1 MESMKPHSLLAI
13 LLLINLQTQ
22 VATAKTKPQQNQSA
36 QPVIQNTKPSTTQSD
51 DDDDNEEDKQAENE
65 ADKVSPKTPQNAFV
79 KPDVDKIVKQ
89 QFDEDFWRIFK
100 GGLPCLETSAACL
113 KQLQDKSIAQSP
125 LLKEIDNRI
134 QEANQ
139 KIDEAKSRNQKSIK
153 LSILSPALQY
163 FLNPQTLNNGGGKTQ
178 STGGLI
184 DNIASLFTGKVSF
197 LNGLLKVIG
206 IPLFEG
212 SQGGGDQAQSRAI
225 QISDI
230 QVKIA
235 ELQRQRAE
243 LADKIREKVATS
255 LSNFDQARTEFQE
268 SQVMAARTIE
278 QFQLYEI
285 AYRQGDSD
293 TQTYLSR
300 LNALDHTK
308 VQTFSSWSKMKRS
321 LFEIKMLV
329 LNTQEADN

>member
-1 MESMKPHSLLAI
+1 MQE
-13 LLLINLQTQ
+13 
-22 VATAKTKPQQNQSA
+22 
-36 QPVIQNTKPSTTQSD
+36 
-51 DDDDNEEDKQAENE
+51 
-65 ADKVSPKTPQNAFV
+65 
-79 KPDVDKIVKQ
+79 
-89 QFDEDFWRIFK
+89 
-100 GGLPCLETSAACL
+100 
-113 KQLQDKSIAQSP
+113 KSIAQSP
-125 LLKEIDNRI
+125 LLKEIDNRV

-163 FLNPQTLNNGGGKTQ
+163 FLEPQTFSNGSKQ
-178 STGGLI
+178 QITGGLI
-184 DNIASLFTGKVSF
+184 DNIATLFTGKIS
-197 LNGLLKVIG
+197 LINGLLKVIG
-206 IPLFEG
+206 IPLFQG
-212 SQGGGDQAQSRAI
+212 TQGGDNQAQSRAI

-268 SQVMAARTIE
+268 TQIMAARTIE
-278 QFQLYEI
+278 QFQIYEI

-293 TQTYLSR
+293 TQAYLAR
-300 LNALDHTK
+300 LNSLDHTK
-308 VQTFSSWSKMKRS
+308 AQTFSSWAKMKRI

-329 LNTQEADN
+329 LNTQEAEN